1 MKDGRQ
7 KMKATDIRKLTDQE
21 IFGEIDKLVRERLSL
36 RVQQTVE
43 QSAKTDRFTKIK
55 KSIARMLTVIN
66 ERKKL
71 NNED

>member
-1 MKDGRQ
+1 
-7 KMKATDIRKLTDQE
+7 MKATDIRKLKDQE

>member
-1 MKDGRQ
+1 
-7 KMKATDIRKLTDQE
+7 MKASEIRKLTDQE
-21 IFGEIDKLVRERLSL
+21 IFGEIDKLVRERLAL

-43 QSAKTDRFTKIK
+43 QTAKIDRFTKIK

>member
-1 MKDGRQ
+1 
-7 KMKATDIRKLTDQE
+7 MKASEIRKLTDQE
-21 IFGEIDKLVRERLSL
+21 IFGEIDKLVRERLAL

-43 QSAKTDRFTKIK
+43 QTAKTDRFTKIK

>member
-1 MKDGRQ
+1 MK
-7 KMKATDIRKLTDQE
+7 TSEIRNLTDQQ
-21 IFGEIDKLVRERLSL
+21 IFGEIDKLVRERLAL

-43 QSAKTDRFTKIK
+43 QTAKTDRFTKIK
-55 KSIARMLTVIN
+55 KSIARMLTVLN

>member
-1 MKDGRQ
+1 
-7 KMKATDIRKLTDQE
+7 MKATDIRKLTDQE